1 MRDHRN
7 RTSDVK
13 KGLLPGQLIWLWL
26 TGVVI
31 ALDQITKHMVV
42 ARFDLYERLEVMPFF
57 NLTLAYNPGAAFSFL
72 ADAGG
77 WQRWFFTA
85 IALGASVVI
94 LIWLARLTAAEK
106 LQGVALALILGGAL
120 GNFYDRLVLGH
131 VVDFL
136 DFYWGNSHFPAFNI
150 ADTAITIGAG
160 LILLDMFLGAGNGAE
175 KKEARKKDD

>member
-1 MRDHRN
+1 MPKALDSSSSESSQR
-7 RTSDVK
+7 
-13 KGLLPGQLIWLWL
+13 LFPGQLGWFGSS
-26 TGVVI
+26 GVVVG
-31 ALDQITKHMVV
+31 LDKITKHMVV
-42 ARFDLYERLEVMPFF
+42 ARFDLYERLELMPFF

-85 IALGASVVI
+85 IALGASVLI

-150 ADTAITIGAG
+150 ADSAITIGAG
-160 LILLDMFLGAGNGAE
+160 LILLDMFLGA
-175 KKEARKKDD
+175 RKKHD